1 MVALMSTVNLDLH
14 FAAIEGAPASPG
26 NAAQIYVKGTYGDGI
41 SRPCVCFRELDIEIT
56 RLQKELEAL
65 RAKGRKRFAKLQAA

>member
-1 MVALMSTVNLDLH
+1 MIATMSTVNLDLH
-14 FAAIEGAPASPG
+14 FAALEGTHPSQA

-41 SRPCVCFRELDIEIT
+41 SRPCASFPELDVEIT

-65 RAKGRKRFAKLQAA
+65 RAKGRKRFTKVQAA